1 MPLSPKQLLSH
12 LEGLGITTRTVEHP
26 ALFTVTQS
34 RELRGELPGGHTKN
48 LFLKDKKGRFFLVSC
63 REDANV
69 DLKRLHERLG
79 ASGRLSFGS
88 AEQLLEKLGVEPG
101 AVTLFGAVNDG
112 KNEVTVAID
121 KGLLAFD
128 VINAHPLTNTMTTA
142 LSRDDLMRF
151 LEATGHAPLVI
162 DVEPKPE
169 AKESP

>member
-1 MPLSPKQLLSH
+1 MPFSPRQLLSQ
-12 LEGLGITTRTVEHP
+12 LEGMGIVTRTVEHP

-34 RELRGELPGGHTKN
+34 RELRGNLPGGHTKN

-88 AEQLLEKLGVEPG
+88 ASQLMEKLGVDPG
-101 AVTLFGAVNDG
+101 AVTLFGAVNDKAG
-112 KNEVTVAID
+112 EVTVAID

-142 LSRDDLMRF
+142 LARDDLLRF
-151 LEATGHAPLVI
+151 LETTGHAPLVI
-162 DVEPKPE
+162 DVEPRPQAE
-169 AKESP
+169 

>member
-1 MPLSPKQLLSH
+1 MFKTGRIATKSEDFRPQCPSLPKQLLSH

-88 AEQLLEKLGVEPG
+88 AEQLMDKLGVEPG
-101 AVTLFGAVNDG
+101 AVTLVRRRERR
-112 KNEVTVAID
+112 K
-121 KGLLAFD
+121 KGSD
-128 VINAHPLTNTMTTA
+128 R
-142 LSRDDLMRF
+142 RDRQRACSNSMSSTRI
-151 LEATGHAPLVI
+151 P
-162 DVEPKPE
+162 
-169 AKESP
+169 

>member
-1 MPLSPKQLLSH
+1 MPFSPRQLLSH

-34 RELRGELPGGHTKN
+34 RELRGDLPGGHTKN

-63 REDANV
+63 REDADV

-88 AEQLLEKLGVEPG
+88 AAQLMEKLGVDPG
-101 AVTLFGAVNDG
+101 AVTLFGVVNDTA
-112 KNEVTVAID
+112 KEVTVAID

-128 VINAHPLTNTMTTA
+128 DDQRASAHQHHDDGAVARRISCASSRRPGMSRSSSTLNRNA
-142 LSRDDLMRF
+142 RR
-151 LEATGHAPLVI
+151 E
-162 DVEPKPE
+162 
-169 AKESP
+169 

>member
-1 MPLSPKQLLSH
+1 MALSPQQLLSR

-88 AEQLLEKLGVEPG
+88 ADQLMEKLGVEPG
-101 AVTLFGAVNDG
+101 AVTLFGAVNDH
-112 KNEVTVAID
+112 KKEVTVAID
-121 KGLLAFD
+121 RGLLEFD

-151 LEATGHAPLVI
+151 LETTGHAPVVI
-162 DVEPKPE
+162 DVEAKPE
-169 AKESP
+169 GT

>member
-1 MPLSPKQLLSH
+1 MPLSPQQLLAQ

-26 ALFTVTQS
+26 ALFTVSQS

-79 ASGRLSFGS
+79 ASGRLSFGN
-88 AEQLLEKLGVEPG
+88 AEQLMDKLGVEPG
-101 AVTLFGAVNDG
+101 AVTLFGTVND
-112 KNEVTVAID
+112 KDNQVTVAID
-121 KGLLAFD
+121 KALLAYD
-128 VINAHPLTNTMTTA
+128 TINAHPLTNTMTTA

-151 LEATGHAPLVI
+151 LEMTGHVPLVI
-162 DVEPKPE
+162 DVEAQDVPK
-169 AKESP
+169 